1 MFNTTNLNRIYVM
14 LGTKCNLHC
23 KYCMQEEVKCESKIK
38 DALKCNYKER
48 LDFVNFITRIALDQ
62 KRKKPLN
69 IMFWGG
75 EPLVYFDTI
84 SVLIHQMEKVMF
96 NYYFRYAKMFPFE
109 VFLGSKITFSVVTNG
124 KLLNEEIVDFLN
136 DKGFNVAISWD
147 GKVSNDTRGYDVVE
161 DKLNVIHKIPNLT
174 FTSVFSGK
182 TLISEILD
190 SYKEL
195 EDKLPVYFKTNI
207 DDLIFGKDTPREL
220 TEMDYTKVAQDIVNI
235 LTSEEYYKG
244 NKYSKTYLG
253 KFFATL
259 MLDRTFDKE
268 AMSCCGSCKTFL
280 NVDLYGN
287 VYLCHNCDTIIG
299 KYSSFGEVDLT
310 PLQKIEEEKKC
321 LRSKCKDCYV
331 KDLCKGGCM
340 LVSQEQ
346 RKAGYCEMKKALY
359 TPVIDYYKQ
368 VLKGEIKNGNSK

>member
-23 KYCMQEEVKCESKIK
+23 KYCMQEEVKTESNIK
-38 DALKCNYKER
+38 DSLKCSYTER
-48 LDFVNFITRIALDQ
+48 DNLVSFITKIALNP

-69 IMFWGG
+69 VMFWGG
-75 EPLVYFDTI
+75 EPLMYWDTI
-84 SVLIHQMEKVMF
+84 IYIVGKIENLSDF
-96 NYYFRYAKMFPFE
+96 
-109 VFLGSKITFSVVTNG
+109 ITFSLVTNG
-124 KLLNEEIVDFLN
+124 KLLNNDIVKFLN
-136 DKGFNVAISWD
+136 DKKFNVAISWD
-147 GKVSNDTRGYDVVE
+147 GKVSLDTRGYDVIK
-161 DKLNVIHKIPNLT
+161 DKLDVINNLKNLT
-174 FTSVFSGK
+174 LTSVFSGK

-207 DDLIFGKDTPREL
+207 DDLIFGENTPKEL
-220 TEMDYTKVAQDIVNI
+220 TEMDYIKVAQDIVNI
-235 LTSEEYYKG
+235 LTSEECYKG
-244 NKYSKTYLG
+244 KYSKVYLG
-253 KFFATL
+253 KFFTSL

-280 NVDLYGN
+280 NVDLFGN
-287 VYLCHNCDTIIG
+287 IYLCHNCDTIIG

-310 PLQKIEEEKKC
+310 SLQKIEEEKKY

>member
-1 MFNTTNLNRIYVM
+1 MFNTANLGRIYVM

-84 SVLIHQMEKVMF
+84 MYIVGKIENENLSDF
-96 NYYFRYAKMFPFE
+96 
-109 VFLGSKITFSVVTNG
+109 ITFSIVTNG
-124 KLLNEEIVDFLN
+124 KLLNNDIVKFLN
-136 DKGFNVAISWD
+136 DKNFNVAISWD
-147 GKVSNDTRGYDVVE
+147 GKVSNDTRGYDVIK
-161 DKLNVIHKIPNLT
+161 DKLDVINNLKNLT
-174 FTSVFSGK
+174 LTSVFSGK
-182 TLISEILD
+182 TSISEILN
-190 SYKEL
+190 SYKEA
-195 EDKLPVYFKTNI
+195 ENKLSVPFKTNI
-207 DDLIFGKDTPREL
+207 DDLIFSKSTPKEL

-244 NKYSKTYLG
+244 DKYSKIYLG
-253 KFFATL
+253 KFFTTL
-259 MLDRTFDKE
+259 MLDKTFDKE
-268 AMSCCGSCKTFL
+268 AMSCCGGCKTFL

-368 VLKGEIKNGNSK
+368 VLSKLLKGEIKK